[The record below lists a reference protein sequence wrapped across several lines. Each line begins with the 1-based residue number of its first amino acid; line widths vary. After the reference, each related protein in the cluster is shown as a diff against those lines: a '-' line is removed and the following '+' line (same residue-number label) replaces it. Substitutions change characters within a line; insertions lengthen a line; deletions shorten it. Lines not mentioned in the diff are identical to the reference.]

1 MRRRMIFTLETP
13 YREPMD
19 IEGFEFGHEDA
30 PSSIAVVGS
39 TRGNE
44 IQQTFICAR
53 LVKRLQRM
61 EAKGLLDPERKILV
75 IPNANPYSMNIGKR
89 FWAMDNTDINRMFP
103 GYDAGETTQRIAAGI
118 FEAVQG
124 YEYGVQ
130 LASYYLPGNFL
141 SHVRIIRANE
151 VSEEAEGLADAFGAP
166 CVVVADPSSF
176 DTTTLNYNWQVWDT
190 RTFSLYSRETS
201 TVNTKTS
208 TCAQDCILR
217 FMRDRGISKVGAP
230 GGQKPVH
237 LNEGELVCV
246 RTTASGG
253 FFMSEMAPGAR
264 VRAGDELGRVVDTLD
279 AHVKERLVSP
289 VDGCVFFM
297 HNAPLVNQYTVAF
310 EIIRR

>member
-1 MRRRMIFTLETP
+1 MRRRTVFSLETP

-30 PSSIAVVGS
+30 PASLAVVGS

-53 LVKRLQRM
+53 LVKRLQSM
-61 EAKGLLDPERKILV
+61 EADHLLDPERKVLV

-130 LASYYLPGNFL
+130 LASYYLPGDFL

-151 VSEEAEGLADAFGAP
+151 VSARSEELADAFGTP
-166 CVVVADPSSF
+166 CVVMADPSSF
-176 DTTTLNYNWQVWDT
+176 DTTTLNFNWQVWDT
-190 RTFSLYSRETS
+190 NTFSLYSRETS
-201 TVNTKTS
+201 TVNTATA
-208 TCAQDCILR
+208 TFAQDCILR
-217 FMRDRGISKVGAP
+217 FMHNRGLAKVRVP
-230 GGQKPVH
+230 GGQQPEH
-237 LNEGELVCV
+237 LDEADLVAV
-246 RTTASGG
+246 RTTVSGG
-253 FFMSEMAPGAR
+253 FFMSEMTPGAR
-264 VRAGDELGRVVDTLD
+264 VAAGDELGRVVDTLD

-289 VDGCVFFM
+289 VNGYICFM
-297 HNAPLVNQYTVAF
+297 HNTPLVNQYTVAF
-310 EIIRR
+310 KIVRG